1 MMNNNPM
8 NQIMNALQQGV
19 NPNQIAMQLA
29 QNNPSVRQ
37 AMQLVNGKT
46 PEQVRDMAF
55 QMAKQRGVDLY
66 QLARNMG
73 IQLPK

>member
-1 MMNNNPM
+1 MNNNPM

-46 PEQVRDMAF
+46 PEQVRELAF

-66 QLARNMG
+66 QFARNMG

>member
-1 MMNNNPM
+1 MNNNSV

-29 QNNPSVRQ
+29 QNNPSVRW
-37 AMQLVNGKT
+37 AMRVVNGKT
-46 PEQVRDMAF
+46 PEQVRNMAF

-66 QLARNMG
+66 QIARNMG

>member
-1 MMNNNPM
+1 MNNNPM

-19 NPNQIAMQLA
+19 NPSQIAMQLA